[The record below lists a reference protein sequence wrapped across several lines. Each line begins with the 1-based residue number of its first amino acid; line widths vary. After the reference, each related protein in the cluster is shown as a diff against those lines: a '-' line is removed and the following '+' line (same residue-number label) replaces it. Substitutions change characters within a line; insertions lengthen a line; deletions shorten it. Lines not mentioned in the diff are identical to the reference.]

1 MMLINQI
8 CLKHFQTHKQP
19 VIDYEAI
26 REKAA
31 AQKKD
36 MERALTKFLAKTS
49 QTHNLFESDEVIFP
63 CTSFF
68 VVLFVL

>member
-1 MMLINQI
+1 MLRKSKIFYFAI
-8 CLKHFQTHKQP
+8 YIIYLQTHKQP

-36 MERALTKFLAKTS
+36 MEKALTKFLAKTN
-49 QTHNLFESDEVIFP
+49 QTHNLFDSEEANIFP
-63 CTSFF
+63 CKYF
-68 VVLFVL
+68 

>member
-1 MMLINQI
+1 M
-8 CLKHFQTHKQP
+8 
-19 VIDYEAI
+19 IDYEAI

-49 QTHNLFESDEVIFP
+49 QTHNLFDTDDANIFP
-63 CTSFF
+63 CKQA
-68 VVLFVL
+68 LFANVHFLN